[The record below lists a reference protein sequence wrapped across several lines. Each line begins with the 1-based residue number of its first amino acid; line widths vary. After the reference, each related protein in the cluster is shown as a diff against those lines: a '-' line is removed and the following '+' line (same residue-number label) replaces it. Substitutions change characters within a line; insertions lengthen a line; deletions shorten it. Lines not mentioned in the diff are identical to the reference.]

1 MNQKRKYRKSLLKNP
16 YDSSLN
22 NQADI
27 KKDDSVTTDLDR
39 SKYILQKNQK
49 LRSNVRD
56 SSTAASGVIEQVHK
70 DKILDSS
77 GYGDIYKAKTNDP
90 SVPETELKAVDESKL
105 LDAIENSPK
114 TFLVSA
120 ITFPLAFGFSH
131 FRDALSYRNKAR
143 K

>member
-70 DKILDSS
+70 DKILD
-77 GYGDIYKAKTNDP
+77 N
-90 SVPETELKAVDESKL
+90 E
-105 LDAIENSPK
+105 
-114 TFLVSA
+114 
-120 ITFPLAFGFSH
+120 
-131 FRDALSYRNKAR
+131 
-143 K
+143 